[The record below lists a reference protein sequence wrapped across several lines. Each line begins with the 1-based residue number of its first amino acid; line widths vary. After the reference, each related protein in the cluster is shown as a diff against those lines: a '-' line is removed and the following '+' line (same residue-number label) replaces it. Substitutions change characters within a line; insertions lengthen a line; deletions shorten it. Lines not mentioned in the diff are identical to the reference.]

1 VYQIKFFSLTNKKIS
16 LHLFTRPAEFMGM
29 AETKAKKEE
38 KTSCLDSLARS
49 PLYVGLA
56 IGILAALVQALLMS
70 AGGPEAYGFCV
81 ACHTR
86 DVVNV
91 AVNDI
96 AGTKLAVAAI
106 SQNAVLPMLTV
117 IGVLIGAF
125 VSARYYQEFRTKA
138 GNAASY
144 LWYFLGGLFFMVF
157 ALFMGGCPYRMGLRI
172 GYGDV
177 VALIGVIAII
187 AGVLVGIKIAT
198 SLAERE
204 G

>member
-1 VYQIKFFSLTNKKIS
+1 
-16 LHLFTRPAEFMGM
+16 M
-29 AETKAKKEE
+29 AETKADKDENV
-38 KTSCLDSLARS
+38 SCLDTIAKN
-49 PLYVGLA
+49 PLYVGLV
-56 IGILAALVQALLMS
+56 IGILAALVQVLLIS

-91 AVNDI
+91 AVNDVF
-96 AGTKLAVAAI
+96 GTKLAVAAI
-106 SQNAVLPMLTV
+106 SQNAILPVLTV

-125 VSARYYQEFRTKA
+125 VSAKYYREFRAKA
-138 GNAASY
+138 GNAVSY
-144 LWYFLGGLFFMVF
+144 VWYLLGGIFFMVF
-157 ALFMGGCPYRMGLRI
+157 ALFMGGCPYRIGLRI

-187 AGVLVGIKIAT
+187 IGVFVGIKIAT
-198 SLAERE
+198 SVAEKE

>member
-1 VYQIKFFSLTNKKIS
+1 
-16 LHLFTRPAEFMGM
+16 M
-29 AETKAKKEE
+29 AETKPITEE
-38 KTSCLDSLARS
+38 NTSCLDALAKN

-56 IGILAALVQALLMS
+56 IGILAALVQVLLIS

-106 SQNAVLPMLTV
+106 SQNAILPVMTV

-138 GNAASY
+138 GNAVSY
-144 LWYFLGGLFFMVF
+144 IWYFLGGLFFMIF

-187 AGVLVGIKIAT
+187 VGVLMGIKIAT
-198 SLAERE
+198 CKAERE

>member
-1 VYQIKFFSLTNKKIS
+1 
-16 LHLFTRPAEFMGM
+16 M
-29 AETKAKKEE
+29 AETKAKSEE
-38 KTSCLDSLARS
+38 KTSCLDTLAKS
-49 PLYVGLA
+49 PLYVGLV
-56 IGILAALVQALLMS
+56 IGILAAFVQLLLIS

-86 DVVNV
+86 DVVNI
-91 AVNDI
+91 AVNDV

-106 SQNAVLPMLTV
+106 SQNAILPVLTV

-125 VSARYYQEFRTKA
+125 VSARYYQEFRKKA
-138 GNAASY
+138 GNAVSY
-144 LWYFLGGLFFMVF
+144 LWYLLGGIFFMIF

-187 AGVLVGIKIAT
+187 VGVFVGIKVAT
-198 SLAERE
+198 AMAERV

>member
-1 VYQIKFFSLTNKKIS
+1 
-16 LHLFTRPAEFMGM
+16 M
-29 AETKAKKEE
+29 AENKAKSEANS
-38 KTSCLDSLARS
+38 SCLDTLARN

-56 IGILAALVQALLMS
+56 IGILAAFVQLLLIS

-86 DVVNV
+86 DLVNIG
-91 AVNDI
+91 VNDI
-96 AGTKLAVAAI
+96 TGMKLAAAPI
-106 SQNAVLPMLTV
+106 SQNAILPVLTV

-125 VSARYYQEFRTKA
+125 ASARYYEEFKTKS
-138 GNAASY
+138 GNAVSY
-144 LWYFLGGLFFMVF
+144 IWYLLGGLFFMIF

-187 AGVLVGIKIAT
+187 IGVIIGIKIAT
-198 SLAERE
+198 AMAERE

>member
-1 VYQIKFFSLTNKKIS
+1 
-16 LHLFTRPAEFMGM
+16 M
-29 AETKAKKEE
+29 AETKPKPEE
-38 KTSCLDSLARS
+38 NTSCLDTLARN

-56 IGILAALVQALLMS
+56 IGILAAFVQVLLIS

-86 DVVNV
+86 DVVND
-91 AVNDI
+91 AVNSF
-96 AGTKLAVAAI
+96 AGTKLALAAV
-106 SQNAVLPMLTV
+106 SQNAILPVMTV
-117 IGVLIGAF
+117 VGVLVGAF
-125 VSARYYQEFRTKA
+125 VSARYYREFRTKTGSA
-138 GNAASY
+138 VSY
-144 LWYFLGGLFFMVF
+144 IWYLLGGIFFMIF

-187 AGVLVGIKIAT
+187 IGVLVGIKIAT
-198 SLAERE
+198 FVAERE

>member
-1 VYQIKFFSLTNKKIS
+1 MI
-16 LHLFTRPAEFMGM
+16 M
-29 AETKAKKEE
+29 AEIKAKTDENI
-38 KTSCLDSLARS
+38 SCLDTFARN
-49 PLYVGLA
+49 PLYVGLV
-56 IGILAALVQALLMS
+56 IGILAALVQVLLIS

-86 DVVNV
+86 DVVND
-91 AVNDI
+91 AVNSL
-96 AGTKLAVAAI
+96 AGTQLALAAI
-106 SQNAVLPMLTV
+106 SQNAILPVMTV

-125 VSARYYQEFRTKA
+125 ASAKYYEEFRSKA
-138 GNAASY
+138 GSVASY
-144 LWYFLGGLFFMVF
+144 VWYLLGGIFFMIF

-187 AGVLVGIKIAT
+187 IGVLAGIKIAT
-198 SLAERE
+198 VLAERE

>member
-1 VYQIKFFSLTNKKIS
+1 
-16 LHLFTRPAEFMGM
+16 M
-29 AETKAKKEE
+29 AEKINVSDKTKGVD
-38 KTSCLDSLARS
+38 TWARN

-56 IGILAALVQALLMS
+56 IGILAVLVQVLLIS

-106 SQNAVLPMLTV
+106 SQNAILPVMTV

-125 VSARYYQEFRTKA
+125 ISARYYQEFRTKA
-138 GNAASY
+138 GSAVSY
-144 LWYFLGGLFFMVF
+144 LWYLLGGIFFMIF

-187 AGVLVGIKIAT
+187 IGVLAGIKIA
-198 SLAERE
+198 SAMMERE

>member
-1 VYQIKFFSLTNKKIS
+1 
-16 LHLFTRPAEFMGM
+16 M
-29 AETKAKKEE
+29 AENKAKENE
-38 KTSCLDSLARS
+38 KCSCLDTLARN

-56 IGILAALVQALLMS
+56 IGILAAFVQVLLIS

-91 AVNDI
+91 AVNDV

-106 SQNAVLPMLTV
+106 SQNAILPVLTV

-125 VSARYYQEFRTKA
+125 VSARYYQEFRAKA
-138 GNAASY
+138 GNPVSY
-144 LWYFLGGLFFMVF
+144 IWYLLGGIFFMIF
-157 ALFMGGCPYRMGLRI
+157 ALFMGGCPYRIGLRI

-177 VALIGVIAII
+177 VALIGVVAII
-187 AGVLVGIKIAT
+187 IGVLVGIKIAT
-198 SLAERE
+198 KMAERE

>member
-1 VYQIKFFSLTNKKIS
+1 MIMEKIRVK
-16 LHLFTRPAEFMGM
+16 T
-29 AETKAKKEE
+29 EE
-38 KTSCLDSLARS
+38 NALCIDTLARN

-56 IGILAALVQALLMS
+56 IGILAAIVQLLLIS

-86 DVVNV
+86 DLVNIG
-91 AVNDI
+91 VNEVT
-96 AGTKLAVAAI
+96 GMKLAAAPI
-106 SQNAVLPMLTV
+106 SQNAILPVLTV
-117 IGVLIGAF
+117 LGVLIGAF
-125 VSARYYQEFRTKA
+125 VSARYYQEFKTKS
-138 GNAASY
+138 GNTLSY
-144 LWYFLGGLFFMVF
+144 IWYLVGGLLFMIF

-187 AGVLVGIKIAT
+187 IGVLAGIKIAT
-198 SLAERE
+198 EIAERE

>member
-1 VYQIKFFSLTNKKIS
+1 
-16 LHLFTRPAEFMGM
+16 M
-29 AETKAKKEE
+29 AETKPDNQE
-38 KTSCLDSLARS
+38 KCPCLDTIARS

-56 IGILAALVQALLMS
+56 IGILAAFMQVLLIS

-106 SQNAVLPMLTV
+106 SQNAILPVMTV
-117 IGVLIGAF
+117 VGVLIGAF
-125 VSARYYQEFRTKA
+125 VSAKYYQEFRAKT
-138 GNAASY
+138 GSISSY
-144 LWYFLGGLFFMVF
+144 FWYLLGGILFMIF
-157 ALFMGGCPYRMGLRI
+157 ALFMGGCPYRLGLRI

-177 VALIGVIAII
+177 VALIGVVAII
-187 AGVLVGIKIAT
+187 AGVLVGIKIA
-198 SLAERE
+198 SSKAERE

>member
-1 VYQIKFFSLTNKKIS
+1 
-16 LHLFTRPAEFMGM
+16 M
-29 AETKAKKEE
+29 AETRAKTEE
-38 KTSCLDSLARS
+38 HASCLDTIARN

-56 IGILAALVQALLMS
+56 IGILAALMQVLLIS

-86 DVVNV
+86 DVVND
-91 AVNDI
+91 AVNSF

-106 SQNAVLPMLTV
+106 SQNAILPVMTV

-125 VSARYYQEFRTKA
+125 ASAKYYQEFKTKTA
-138 GNAASY
+138 KTVSY
-144 LWYFLGGLFFMVF
+144 IWYLLGGLFFMIF
-157 ALFMGGCPYRMGLRI
+157 ALFMGGCPYRIGLRI

-177 VALIGVIAII
+177 VALIGLVAIV
-187 AGVLVGIKIAT
+187 AGILVGIKIAT
-198 SLAERE
+198 TMAERE

>member
-1 VYQIKFFSLTNKKIS
+1 
-16 LHLFTRPAEFMGM
+16 M
-29 AETKAKKEE
+29 AETKVKPEE
-38 KTSCLDSLARS
+38 KTSYMDTLARN

-56 IGILAALVQALLMS
+56 IGILAALVQLLLIS

-91 AVNDI
+91 AVNSI
-96 AGTKLAVAAI
+96 AGSKLAVAAI
-106 SQNAVLPMLTV
+106 SQNAILPVMTV

-125 VSARYYQEFRTKA
+125 VSARYYEEFRTKA
-138 GNAASY
+138 GSAVSY
-144 LWYFLGGLFFMVF
+144 LWYLLGGIFFVIF
-157 ALFMGGCPYRMGLRI
+157 ALFMGGCPYRIGLRI

-177 VALIGVIAII
+177 VALIGVLCII
-187 AGVLVGIKIAT
+187 AGVLIGIKIA
-198 SLAERE
+198 LKMAERE